1 MRPLIHCSVEY
12 QSSHIVTFLD
22 DTGVVR
28 WRTNSDA
35 SDYRQEL
42 QNNQQAGALEN
53 QGDDCGFQEV

>member
-12 QSSHIVTFLD
+12 QSSHIVTFVD
-22 DTGVVR
+22 DTTVVR

-53 QGDDCGFQEV
+53 